1 MVDLVSAFA
10 TMERMK
16 PRPTP
21 PSLEKYFNAPDISI
35 MTLLNASQ
43 TEMNRVDRYL
53 SWDELRYRTPP
64 PELTCEQWW
73 ISLKLQRAN
82 GRRDMP
88 LLDKKGRAFSY
99 SHTILMV
106 NLLHQIDM
114 LAGGTLQANN
124 SDIFSETDR
133 NKYII
138 TSIME
143 EAIMSSMLEGAVVT
157 RSEAKELIRSNRL
170 PSNEHERMVMNNYRT
185 MQQILVWKNDPITPE
200 KVMELHRIMTEG
212 TLEDPNKAGKYR
224 TAADAVRVETAI
236 EGELIHMPP
245 LAEELPARMKEMCKF
260 ANGKDGDNNY
270 IHPAL
275 RAIILH
281 FWLAYD
287 HPFVDGNGRT
297 ARALFYWL
305 MLKEGFWAFEYI
317 SISHEIFSHPKRYY
331 NAFIN
336 TEEDD
341 NDLNY
346 FISDQLLTIV
356 NSIKNLYNYVK
367 HKKNEQ
373 RKIIDA
379 LKLNDNF
386 NNRHRALIVQL
397 LKHPGTAITVTSYCH
412 EYCVVRQT
420 ARTDLNLLVGMG
432 LLTMKKIN
440 KEHVYF
446 PIDTLEKRL
455 HDLSNER

>member
-1 MVDLVSAFA
+1 
-10 TMERMK
+10 MK
-16 PRPTP
+16 PRPKA
-21 PSLEKYFNAPDISI
+21 PSLEKYFSAPDISI
-35 MTLLNASQ
+35 MTLLSAGQ
-43 TEMNRVDRYL
+43 AEMNRIDRYL
-53 SWDELRYRTPP
+53 SWDELRFRTPP
-64 PELTCEQWW
+64 PELTREQWW

-88 LLDKKGRAFSY
+88 LNDKQGRPFSY

-124 SDIFSETDR
+124 SDLFSETDR

-157 RSEAKELIRSNRL
+157 RSEAKELIRSNRI
-170 PSNEHERMVMNNYRT
+170 PSNQHERMVMNNYRT
-185 MQQILVWKNDPITPE
+185 MQKILDWKNEPITQE
-200 KVMELHRIMTEG
+200 RVMELHRIMTEG
-212 TLEDPNKAGKYR
+212 TLDNPAKAGRFR
-224 TAADAVRVETAI
+224 TADDAVRVETAI
-236 EGELIHMPP
+236 DGEIVHMPP
-245 LAEELPARMKEMCKF
+245 PAETLPERMEAMCRF
-260 ANGKDGDNNY
+260 ANARDEDDY
-270 IHPAL
+270 THPAL

-317 SISHEIFSHPKRYY
+317 SISHEIFRHPKRYY
-331 NAFIN
+331 NSFIN

-346 FISDQLLTIV
+346 FISDQLTTIV
-356 NSIKNLYNYVK
+356 NSIKNLYEYVK
-367 HKKNEQ
+367 NKKNEQ
-373 RKIIDA
+373 QGIIEE
-379 LKLNDNF
+379 LKLNDSF

-397 LKHPGTAITVTSYCH
+397 LKHPSAAITVTSYCH
-412 EYCVVRQT
+412 DFCIVRQT
-420 ARTDLNLLVGMG
+420 ARTDLNLLVDMG
-432 LLTMKKIN
+432 LLSAKKVK
-440 KEHVYF
+440 KEFVYCPVANF
-446 PIDTLEKRL
+446 EQRL
-455 HDLSNER
+455 QEIGRN